1 VLGRASLDAI
11 RPRGFVP
18 EDLRSIPEFVVDFV
32 AHQLALTSSEL
43 SLYGARPQTRT
54 DHLNRILDYLRFTWF
69 HQSHRRKLK
78 SWLFNRALEH
88 DSAPLLLNLACD
100 WLRREKIVRPGL
112 SRLERLVAET
122 RKNAEEETYVQLQP
136 LLSAQLRKLLDRLLV
151 MDSSLGTTQLAWL
164 RSAATA
170 NSPKAILENLEKLTF
185 LETAGVATWNLDALN
200 PNRVKFLAGLARKAT
215 NQALQRAV
223 DERRYPALISL
234 LRQSLLEITDESIER
249 KGLRCW
255 PRRWL

>member
-1 VLGRASLDAI
+1 MRFPYLFPKR
-11 RPRGFVP
+11 FP
-18 EDLRSIPEFVVDFV
+18 E
-32 AHQLALTSSEL
+32 
-43 SLYGARPQTRT
+43 
-54 DHLNRILDYLRFTWF
+54 
-69 HQSHRRKLK
+69 
-78 SWLFNRALEH
+78 
-88 DSAPLLLNLACD
+88 
-100 WLRREKIVRPGL
+100 
-112 SRLERLVAET
+112 
-122 RKNAEEETYVQLQP
+122 NA
-136 LLSAQLRKLLDRLLV
+136 
-151 MDSSLGTTQLAWL
+151 
-164 RSAATA
+164 
-170 NSPKAILENLEKLTF
+170 

>member
-1 VLGRASLDAI
+1 MPVQLFTPEQRLRFERFPPTIEQLDLLKVFSVSEEDKKQIPRQTGPWNRLGFALQLCTLRYL
-11 RPRGFVP
+11 GFVP

-164 RSAATA
+164 RSA
-170 NSPKAILENLEKLTF
+170 
-185 LETAGVATWNLDALN
+185 
-200 PNRVKFLAGLARKAT
+200 
-215 NQALQRAV
+215 
-223 DERRYPALISL
+223 
-234 LRQSLLEITDESIER
+234 
-249 KGLRCW
+249 
-255 PRRWL
+255 